1 MLDLRVFAILA
12 AMAAVLTI
20 PADEAVVHLG
30 RLLPHLPLWQQAL
43 DLLHLVALR

>member
-20 PADEAVVHLG
+20 PANAVVHLE

-43 DLLHLVALR
+43 DLFAMSLR